1 MDTKIIDTLMNLTYK
16 DNNLLKIAAIRAI
29 GNYELTSKQEDVI
42 LRLIELSNN
51 PNQDIAISAVQSL
64 SQLSQYFKYR
74 PDI

>member
-42 LRLIELSNN
+42 LRLIELSDN
-51 PNQDIAISAVQSL
+51 PNQDIAISAVLSL